1 MLDEM
6 SELNFMDKILYWL
19 DKDLGLGSGSICR

>member
-6 SELNFMDKILYWL
+6 SELNFMGNLNRL
-19 DKDLGLGSGSICR
+19 DKVLALGSASICK